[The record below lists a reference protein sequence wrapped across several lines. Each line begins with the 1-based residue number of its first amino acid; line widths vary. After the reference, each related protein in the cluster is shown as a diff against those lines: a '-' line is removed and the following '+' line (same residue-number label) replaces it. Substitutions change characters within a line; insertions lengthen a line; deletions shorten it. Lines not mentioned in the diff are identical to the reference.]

1 MLTDYKNEKNK
12 ILTQY
17 EKILNLPNILSKD
30 ITIENIKEK
39 KKQLEEEHF
48 FVSFTGQ
55 IKAGKS
61 TLINALLFEEE
72 IIPTDDTPHTAKITL
87 IKYGKEPRIEAT
99 FYNKE
104 EWKQLKSNK
113 DFYEE
118 FLKPDIEKSIG
129 QGLFVDEIINTT
141 AKIKNENHLDN
152 LNDYVARYGKYT
164 PFVNL
169 VTIYH
174 PNEIL
179 KEITIVD
186 TPGTNDP
193 NEQRDKVAKEWIH
206 KTNANIYIT
215 YAGQA
220 MDKVDIDFIDNFL
233 LSVPKEQKLTVL
245 NKIDSIND
253 SDGLEEYI
261 SELLADTQ
269 LKRREV
275 VSDKESLIL
284 VSALGALIDKM
295 LNRKL
300 TLNEDLEYY
309 AEQLE
314 EKGFLEPENHGLLR
328 LEKMIEKKLIENKGK
343 NIIDSHSKFLD
354 SIFRKRINEIEQKLN
369 EKKSSLSDLM
379 KSKKE
384 LKNVSESI
392 DEIIKFIQKEKKK
405 IDKNFNKLIKSN
417 LDEFYLLQ
425 HKQHKISLEKI
436 ETEIK
441 GITNSSNYQNEV
453 EWIVKKAIDN
463 NFEELRESLR
473 DMTDK
478 LTLEIQEDMDNLKYN
493 LIEKDKNI
501 SLTLTTNTFSIY
513 AIELTLGMKELAEK
527 QFKGKKINKLIQKNT
542 NSWQRFWDTENTLE
556 GINSKIMKKIN
567 NFFEIS
573 DNNMREE
580 FEDKI
585 ANHIQKNILENIIN
599 ELNETMDKKENEI
612 EEYLQN
618 ESNKENLIEEAKKER
633 ERLETELKSLNN
645 SKKEIE

>member
-275 VSDKESLIL
+275 VSNKESLIL

-379 KSKKE
+379 KSKLE
-384 LKNVSESI
+384 LKNISESI

>member
-275 VSDKESLIL
+275 VSNKESLIL

-379 KSKKE
+379 KSKVE

>member
-379 KSKKE
+379 KSKLE
-384 LKNVSESI
+384 LKNISESI

>member
-478 LTLEIQEDMDNLKYN
+478 LTLEIQEDMDKLKYN

-618 ESNKENLIEEAKKER
+618 ESNKENLIKEAKKER